1 MLIFPGQEILVLVN
15 QIREK
20 GWVLHVMK
28 NVLDTESAKSMVVV
42 ESGW

>member
-1 MLIFPGQEILVLVN
+1 MLIFPGQEILVLVD

-20 GWVLHVMK
+20 GWVPHVMK

-42 ESGW
+42 ESRW